1 MISAKVIAD
10 SITEQGDRLTTMEVV
25 FHRYILAEFNTHR
38 MFSRNSASS
47 RAIPI
52 EKQLKRIREDL
63 AYPFEFG
70 SNQAGMQAGPPLKGL
85 KLKVARGAW
94 KAASILAVNSAKAL
108 MKLGVHKQVTNRLL
122 EPFMW
127 HTVIVTATDY
137 ENFFGLRDNALAQPE
152 IHELAR
158 LMRRAYRNSQPI
170 LLTRK
175 DWHLPYID
183 EGDWM
188 DWMSW
193 ENGTTGDAIGDFK
206 KISAARCARVSYLT
220 HDGKRDFDK
229 DIELYERLTSAS
241 PAHASPLEHVAT
253 PVPSNTIYFTGVDL
267 KVPVI
272 GNYLGWGQL
281 RHENLLKEIG
291 VL

>member
-70 SNQAGMQAGPPLKGL
+70 SNQAGMQAGPPLRGL

-127 HTVIVTATDY
+127 HTVICTASDY
-137 ENFFGLRDNALAQPE
+137 GNFFGLRDNALAQPE

-158 LMRRAYRNSQPI
+158 LMLIAYDSSTPE
-170 LLTRK
+170 LLK
-175 DWHLPYID
+175 NGEWHLPYID
-183 EGDWM
+183 TVDHILESDI
-188 DWMSW
+188 
-193 ENGTTGDAIGDFK
+193 EILK
-206 KISAARCARVSYLT
+206 KVSAARTARVSYLT
-220 HDGKRDFDK
+220 HQGKRDHDK

-253 PVPSNTIYFTGVDL
+253 PAQNNAIHFNNADVTVPL
-267 KVPVI
+267 I
-272 GNYLGWGQL
+272 GNFTGWGQL
-281 RHENLLKEIG
+281 RHEELLEKIG